1 MDSYKARPLSRKN
14 IRKITR
20 LIRES
25 IGISDEEAFPVI
37 PFLESALA
45 KFGYN
50 YDICEEEELR
60 DNYALTIP
68 SKKILK
74 IREDVYLR
82 AMNNVPRDLFTISHE
97 FGHAFLHDNDTIAL
111 ARGEEK
117 IKAYEDPEWQAN
129 TFAAELMAPSD
140 AVRGMS
146 IEEIMRKYNCSKQV
160 AEIQSHNSYI

>member
-1 MDSYKARPLSRKN
+1 MDSYKAIPLSRKN
-14 IRKITR
+14 IRKIAR

-37 PFLESALA
+37 PFLERALD
-45 KFGYN
+45 KFDYN

-60 DNYALTIP
+60 NNYALTIP

-97 FGHAFLHDNDTIAL
+97 FLHDNDTIAL

-129 TFAAELMAPSD
+129 TFAAELMAPSY

-160 AEIQSHNSYI
+160 AEIQSRNSYI

>member
-1 MDSYKARPLSRKN
+1 MDSYKAIPLSRKN
-14 IRKITR
+14 IRKIAR

-37 PFLESALA
+37 PFLERALD
-45 KFGYN
+45 KFDYN

-129 TFAAELMAPSD
+129 TFAAELMAPYYLIYNMS
-140 AVRGMS
+140 VEEISRGCGMS
-146 IEEIMRKYNCSKQV
+146 YTASKIQYSKY
-160 AEIQSHNSYI
+160 HG